1 MKKPTRKTNKNQD
14 RKAQR
19 AKKAQENR
27 ARVQAA
33 ILRREQEVKKLNQML
48 SEALTKKKQEA
59 DEAGAEFDPSEEIG
73 KILQAA
79 GVKNPHLTEKSATS

>member
-1 MKKPTRKTNKNQD
+1 MKKPTRKTNKNPD
-14 RKAQR
+14 RNAQR
-19 AKKAQENR
+19 AKKAKANR
-27 ARVQAA
+27 ARAQVYFDK
-33 ILRREQEVKKLNQML
+33 REQEVKALNRML

>member
-1 MKKPTRKTNKNQD
+1 MKKPTRKTNKNPD

-19 AKKAQENR
+19 AKKAKANR
-27 ARVQAA
+27 ARAQVYFDK
-33 ILRREQEVKKLNQML
+33 REQEVKALNRML